1 MKEQVSALFDGDI
14 EPGRA
19 DPVFRSLVGDEELQR
34 SWLAYGLI
42 GDALRGA
49 DNLAGDLTARIMRE
63 LSDEPTV
70 LAPGAMRTTRRWP
83 RTLMPIA
90 ASVFGIAAVALVAQS
105 LRQPEEAV
113 TVAQAPRAP
122 VETVAVLPA
131 ATPVPAEVQ
140 RLRDQS
146 IQAYLVA
153 HQGFSPSS
161 GMQGVAPYVRT
172 VSEQGFVENR

>member
-14 EPGRA
+14 EPGHA
-19 DPVFRSLVGDEELQR
+19 EPVFCSLVRDEELQR

-49 DNLAGDLTARIMRE
+49 DNLAGDLTSRIMRE

-70 LAPGAMRTTRRWP
+70 LAPGAMRSTRRWP
-83 RTLMPIA
+83 RALMPIA

-105 LRQPEEAV
+105 LRQPDEAV
-113 TVAQAPRAP
+113 QMAAAPQTPVQTVAA
-122 VETVAVLPA
+122 LPA
-131 ATPVPAEVQ
+131 APQVPAEVQ

-161 GMQGVAPYVRT
+161 GMQGVVPYVRT
-172 VSEQGFVENR
+172 VSEQGFGESR